1 MGLQALRRK
10 RYGVAL
16 SWCLRAKD
24 EVFSSYLTDQFLNHY
39 METGTF
45 LQCDLID
52 NLGSSMLLSN
62 KLTFLGKSELVELEH
77 LEAFIMLVYSGIN
90 TWMRM
95 LKTFLD
101 GELMKID
108 NSCLLPVSA
117 DWCRLMLTRKATSSL
132 CE

>member
-10 RYGVAL
+10 RYVVAL

-62 KLTFLGKSELVELEH
+62 KLTFLGKSKLVELEH

-90 TWMRM
+90 TWMRK

-101 GELMKID
+101 VELMKID
-108 NSCLLPVSA
+108 DTVVYFLSVQTGA
-117 DWCRLMLTRKATSSL
+117 D
-132 CE
+132 

>member
-62 KLTFLGKSELVELEH
+62 KLTFLGKSKLVELEH

-90 TWMRM
+90 TWMRK

-101 GELMKID
+101 VEVMKID
-108 NSCLLPVSA
+108 DTVVYFLSVQTGA
-117 DWCRLMLTRKATSSL
+117 D
-132 CE
+132 